1 MSSFLSNKRL
11 RVVLGRKF
19 SKEYP
24 VNAGVSKGFI
34 LDPTFFLLYI
44 NDITF
49 CNIAIY
55 DDYATL
61 YSQCDESSDLWQQL
75 EMAASLEPD
84 LQDRF
89 DIDFNAGKTQLVSSD
104 WSNNTGVIDVKIDGS
119 VEE

>member
-55 DDYATL
+55 DD
-61 YSQCDESSDLWQQL
+61 
-75 EMAASLEPD
+75 
-84 LQDRF
+84 
-89 DIDFNAGKTQLVSSD
+89 
-104 WSNNTGVIDVKIDGS
+104 
-119 VEE
+119 